1 MQKTA
6 EVIIFTVMRLT
17 ALLIICFISPYI
29 PVQAQLPDRA
39 QHLYNLALVCRAK
52 KQNKEA
58 FTYMQSAI
66 KERPSFVEA
75 HSSLGE
81 WYYQARD
88 YRNAINTFTA
98 GSKSCR
104 DCNKTFAKPLV
115 RSLLAS
121 YRPTEALQ
129 IIRTIAP
136 AKDAGEWKQLKEQA
150 LFIQKAM
157 NDKWKDTVQNLGLD
171 INSPYPEMYPYIS
184 ADSQTL
190 YYTRK
195 VNGIDQDFYRSLRD
209 TCGGWY
215 TGRNLGSPL
224 NTSAQECAQ
233 MVSADAHYM
242 FFTRC
247 ENKSENGWDQGGCDL
262 FMAYTADSTWSV
274 PESFG
279 ATINTP
285 AYEGMP
291 CLSADNRELY
301 FVSDR
306 EGGYGGLDIWVSKF
320 EDGLWQLPR
329 NLGPSVNTPG
339 NETAPF
345 LHIDNHT
352 LYFSSE
358 GLTGLGGSDLFYSRR
373 VSDTIWNPAHNMGYP
388 INSTANEGSISI
400 TVDGRRAYFSS
411 DRDSVMGNYDIY
423 HIALPAQLQ
432 PVPVAIVKGFTY
444 DSMGKDRLN
453 YASIYVTNPTTG
465 DNLFHFV
472 TNRGDGSYMITLP
485 LGSNYAYRADRVG
498 YLDITDTIRLAGV
511 DSLEVIDHNI
521 PLLPQGYQAPV
532 TDSTILTIHF
542 PKNSAALTDSDKEA
556 LLQAISPWVSQPNL
570 YIMVHG
576 YTDNTGTP
584 FINEQLSYMRAGL
597 VAKALNES
605 GVDNSF
611 IHPQGWGEADPIAS
625 NDTEEDRGLNRR
637 VEVIIRW

>member
-17 ALLIICFISPYI
+17 ALLTICFISPYI
-29 PVQAQLPDRA
+29 PAHAQLSDRA
-39 QHLYNLALVCRAK
+39 QYMYDLALISRAK

-58 FTYMQSAI
+58 IAYINTAI

-75 HSSLGE
+75 YSALGE

-88 YRNAINTFTA
+88 YRNAITTFAA
-98 GSKSCR
+98 GSKACR

-115 RSLLAS
+115 RCFLAS

-129 IIRTIAP
+129 IIHATAP
-136 AKDAGEWKQLKEQA
+136 AKDPGDWVQLKEQA
-150 LFIQKAM
+150 LFMQKAM
-157 NDKWKDTVQNLGLD
+157 NEKWRDTVHNLGVD
-171 INSPYPEMYPYIS
+171 INSPYPEMHPYVS
-184 ADSQTL
+184 ADTQTL

-215 TGRNLGSPL
+215 TGRNLGAPL
-224 NTSAQECAQ
+224 NTAAQECAQ
-233 MVSADAHYM
+233 MVSADGHYL

-262 FMAYTADSTWSV
+262 FMAYTADSVWSV

-306 EGGYGGLDIWVSKF
+306 EGGYGGLDIWVSRF

-329 NLGPSVNTPG
+329 NLGPTVNTPG

-352 LYFSSE
+352 LYFSSD
-358 GLTGLGGSDLFYSRR
+358 GHTGLGGSDLFFARR
-373 VSDTIWNPAHNMGYP
+373 VKDTVWTQAHNMGYP
-388 INSTANEGSISI
+388 INSTANESSISVTI
-400 TVDGRRAYFSS
+400 GGQRAYFSS
-411 DRDSVMGNYDIY
+411 DRDSVLGNYDIY
-423 HIALPAQLQ
+423 DIKLPAQLQ

-444 DSMGKDRLN
+444 DSVGKDKLN
-453 YASIYVTNPTTG
+453 YASIYVADASG
-465 DNLFHFV
+465 EDLFHFV

-485 LGSNYAYRADRVG
+485 LGANYAYRADRVG
-498 YLDITDTIRLAGV
+498 YLDISDTIRLAEI
-511 DSLEVIDHNI
+511 DSMQVVDHNI
-521 PLLPQGYQAPV
+521 PLLPQGYQAPI

-542 PKNSAALTDSDKEA
+542 PKNSAALTDSDKAA
-556 LLQAISPWVSQPNL
+556 LQEAISPWLSKQGL

-584 FINEQLSYMRAGL
+584 MINEQLSYMRAGL
-597 VAKALNES
+597 VARALNEV
-605 GVDNSF
+605 GIDNSTV
-611 IHPQGWGEADPIAS
+611 HPQGWGEADPIAS
-625 NDTEEDRGLNRR
+625 NDTEEERGLNRR
-637 VEVIIRW
+637 VEVIVRW

>member
-29 PVQAQLPDRA
+29 PVHAQLPDRA
-39 QHLYNLALVCRAK
+39 QHFYDLALVSRAK

-58 FTYMQSAI
+58 IAYMNTAI
-66 KERPSFVEA
+66 KERPAFVEA
-75 HSSLGE
+75 YSALGE
-81 WYYQARD
+81 WYYQSRD
-88 YRNAINTFTA
+88 YRNAITTFTA

-104 DCNKTFAKPLV
+104 ECHKTFAKPLV
-115 RSLLAS
+115 RCLLAS

-129 IIRTIAP
+129 LIHATAP
-136 AKDAGEWKQLKEQA
+136 KKDPGEWVQLKEQA
-150 LFIQKAM
+150 LFMQKAM
-157 NDKWKDTVQNLGLD
+157 NEKWRDTARNLGVD
-171 INSPYPEMYPYIS
+171 INSPYPEMHPYVS
-184 ADSQTL
+184 ADTQTL

-215 TGRNLGSPL
+215 TGRNLGAPL
-224 NTSAQECAQ
+224 NTAAQECAQ
-233 MVSADAHYM
+233 MVSADGHYL

-262 FMAYTADSTWSV
+262 FMAYTADSVWSV

-306 EGGYGGLDIWVSKF
+306 EGGYGGLDLWVSRF

-329 NLGPSVNTPG
+329 NLGPTVNTSG

-352 LYFSSE
+352 IYFSSD
-358 GLTGLGGSDLFYSRR
+358 GHAGLGGTDLFFARR
-373 VSDTIWNPAHNMGYP
+373 VRDTIWTPAHNMGYP
-388 INSTANEGSISI
+388 INSTANENSISVTI
-400 TVDGRRAYFSS
+400 GGQRAYFSS
-411 DRDSVMGNYDIY
+411 DRDSVLGNYDIY
-423 HIALPAQLQ
+423 DFKLPAQLQ
-432 PVPVAIVKGFTY
+432 PVPVAVVKGFTY
-444 DSMGKDRLN
+444 DSVGKDKLN
-453 YASIYVTNPTTG
+453 YASIYVSNASG
-465 DNLFHFV
+465 EDLFHFV

-498 YLDITDTIRLAGV
+498 YLDITDTIRLAEI
-511 DSLEVIDHNI
+511 DSMQVVDHNI
-521 PLLPQGYQAPV
+521 PLLPQGYQAPI

-542 PKNSAALTDSDKEA
+542 PKNSAALTDSDKAA
-556 LLQAISPWVSQPNL
+556 LQDAISPWLSKQSL

-584 FINEQLSYMRAGL
+584 MINEQLSYMRAGL
-597 VAKALNES
+597 VAKALSEI
-605 GVDNSF
+605 GLDNSTV
-611 IHPQGWGEADPIAS
+611 HPQGWGEADPIAS

-637 VEVIIRW
+637 VEVIVRW